1 MKSNLPK
8 PANPCKYHASHR
20 MKKHC
25 HLNKG
30 LHVHTLDGINT
41 PYIFSY
47 PKLDI
52 GLGKSK

>member
-8 PANPCKYHASHR
+8 PANPFKYHTSHK

-30 LHVHTLDGINT
+30 LHVHMLDGINT
-41 PYIFSY
+41 HIFSY
-47 PKLDI
+47 PKLDT